1 MRLSTRGRYGTRL
14 MVDLAQHYVDG
25 PVPLTEI
32 AKRQDLSAKY
42 LEQLI
47 ILLKGAGL
55 IRSTRGR
62 RGGYTLA
69 RKPEEISV
77 GQIVEILEGG
87 LDLVDCVTEP
97 ELCDRSP
104 ECPTRQIWAGMS
116 DLLKKQLFSITLKDV
131 TQSET
136 PIEDLSADS
145 FQQSGRT

>member
-14 MVDLAQHYVDG
+14 MVDLAQHYANG
-25 PVPLTEI
+25 PIPLAEI
-32 AKRQDLSAKY
+32 ARRQDLSAKY

-77 GQIVEILEGG
+77 GQIVEVLEETQQLGWKG
-87 LDLVDCVTEP
+87 SGYTFCKNNCESICEVIGNIYENK
-97 ELCDRSP
+97 
-104 ECPTRQIWAGMS
+104 
-116 DLLKKQLFSITLKDV
+116 DLLK
-131 TQSET
+131 
-136 PIEDLSADS
+136 DLLNENKNI
-145 FQQSGRT
+145 

>member
-1 MRLSTRGRYGTRL
+1 
-14 MVDLAQHYVDG
+14 MVDLAQHYALG
-25 PVPLTEI
+25 PIPLAEI
-32 AKRQDLSAKY
+32 ARRQNLSAKY

-77 GQIVEILEGG
+77 GQIVEVLEGG
-87 LDLVDCVTEP
+87 LDLVDCVAEP

-104 ECPTRQIWAGMS
+104 ECPTRGIWTGMTE
-116 DLLKKQLFSITLKDV
+116 LLKKQLFSLSLWDV
-131 TQSET
+131 AQGKSTM
-136 PIEDLSADS
+136 EDLSLDS
-145 FQQSGRT
+145 S

>member
-14 MVDLAQHYVDG
+14 MVDLAQHYADG
-25 PVPLTEI
+25 PIPLAEI
-32 AKRQDLSAKY
+32 AKRQNLSAKY

-77 GQIVEILEGG
+77 GRIVEILEGG
-87 LDLVDCVTEP
+87 LDLVDCVAEP
-97 ELCDRSP
+97 ELCNRSP
-104 ECPTRQIWAGMS
+104 DCLTREIWTGMS
-116 DLLKKQLFSITLKDV
+116 DLLKKQLFSLSLRDV
-131 TQSET
+131 ILQY
-136 PIEDLSADS
+136 PISI
-145 FQQSGRT
+145 